1 MGGEEVMSLMERVWE
16 EIEMLDDLYTANH
29 VKDSDILVCTS
40 RISATALAA
49 IAQALNEV
57 E

>member
-1 MGGEEVMSLMERVWE
+1 MSLMERVWE
-16 EIEMLDDLYTANH
+16 EIEMLDDLYTANY